1 MCKITQMTWPSQRL
15 ADKYLGTPG
24 AHVGPSPGLSSSPSR
39 KLRPL
44 QRTYA
49 DYRGSG
55 PLPLHVF
62 SYRLPSTH
70 HIMVQFHTLRLLKPL
85 AIRTTVTS
93 FLFFPFPIH
102 VHMHRRMTDSR
113 TSVRVA
119 DLSASAPSS
128 APVSVPLHHLH
139 QPFDSS
145 STSFLPSRYT
155 CPRRPPRT
163 CTIPFRVPTDIPPLK
178 QFFALQVGTYEGTR
192 GARS

>member
-1 MCKITQMTWPSQRL
+1 MMWPSQRL

-55 PLPLHVF
+55 PLPPHVF

-70 HIMVQFHTLRLLKPL
+70 HIMFQF
-85 AIRTTVTS
+85 
-93 FLFFPFPIH
+93 
-102 VHMHRRMTDSR
+102 HMHRRMTIR
-113 TSVRVA
+113 GPPA

-128 APVSVPLHHLH
+128 APVQSHLIICISHSTPL
-139 QPFDSS
+139 PPP
-145 STSFLPSRYT
+145 FLPSRYT
-155 CPRRPPRT
+155 CPRRPPPPP
-163 CTIPFRVPTDIPPLK
+163 CMGTIPFRVPTDIPPLK
-178 QFFALQVGTYEGTR
+178 QIFALQVWTYEGTR